1 MMDDELDP
9 ETGFP
14 VEDDMDEM
22 EEDEDGLD
30 DEDSLDEDED
40 EPSED

>member
-14 VEDDMDEM
+14 VEGDVEAEEDDEDELDPEDELE
-22 EEDEDGLD
+22 EEDEEASDI
-30 DEDSLDEDED
+30 
-40 EPSED
+40 

>member
-14 VEDDMDEM
+14 VEDDTEDEG
-22 EEDEDGLD
+22 EEDEDLD
-30 DEDSLDEDED
+30 DEDIDDEE
-40 EPSED
+40 EPSDL